1 MTETMLITLYR
12 PVGQAE
18 LDLIRDSG
26 WHEFPPRLPGQPI
39 FYPVAQQ
46 YYAEDIAREWNT
58 KDPASGFVGY
68 VTQFQVRAG
77 FLARYPLQ
85 TLYGGYQ
92 EYWIP
97 AEELPEFNANIVGE
111 IEAIAEFR
119 PGQQ

>member
-1 MTETMLITLYR
+1 MEHFPVTLYR

-18 LDLIRDSG
+18 LDLINESEWR
-26 WHEFPPRLPGQPI
+26 EYPPRLPGQPI
-39 FYPVAQQ
+39 FHPVAQR

-68 VTQFQVRAG
+68 VMQFEVRAD

-92 EYWIP
+92 EYWVP
-97 AEELPEFNANIVGE
+97 AEHVAELNANIVGL
-111 IEAIAEFR
+111 IEVAAEFR
-119 PGQQ
+119 PSLE